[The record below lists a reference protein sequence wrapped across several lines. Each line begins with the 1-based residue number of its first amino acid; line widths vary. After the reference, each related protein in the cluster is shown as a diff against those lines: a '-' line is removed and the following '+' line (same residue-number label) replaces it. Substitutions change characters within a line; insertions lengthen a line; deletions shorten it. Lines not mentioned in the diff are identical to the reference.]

1 MTVAREYV
9 LRPIV
14 ALVDQGFVIEKCAP
28 TP

>member
-14 ALVDQGFVIEKCAP
+14 ALIKQGFMIEKCAP